1 MLVQD
6 VMTRDVITVT
16 PETTA
21 GDALKIMKEHN
32 FSRLPVVDDK
42 GCLVGLVT
50 ERRLE
55 RIKPPTSTPRLL
67 QITYLFHQLSQTTT
81 GKAMRRRIVTV
92 KPVDTVEY
100 AIAKAQSNKVGTV
113 IVVERGEIVGICT
126 TNDFFYKI
134 VNPTLGIGEKGVRL
148 LVEGA
153 GDGKSAE
160 KIIGTVNRM
169 GVRINVIWTSYSS
182 KAAEKDLILH
192 LDIEDASEVIKE
204 LAQKGYTAT
213 VRNTK

>member
-6 VMTRDVITVT
+6 VMTRQVVTVT

-21 GDALKIMKEHN
+21 VDALKIMKEHN

-42 GCLVGLVT
+42 GRLAGLVT

-67 QITYLFHQLSQTTT
+67 QITYLFYQLSQTTA

-92 KPVDTVEY
+92 KPMDTVEH

-113 IVVERGEIVGICT
+113 IVVERGKVVGICT

-134 VNPTLGIGEKGVRL
+134 VNPTLGIGERGARL
-148 LVEGA
+148 FVEGA

-169 GVRINVIWTSYSS
+169 GITINVIWTSYSS
-182 KAAEKDLILH
+182 KTIAKDLFLH
-192 LDIEDASEVIKE
+192 LDIENASEVIKE
-204 LAQKGYTAT
+204 LAQEGYIAA
-213 VRNTK
+213 VRNTE